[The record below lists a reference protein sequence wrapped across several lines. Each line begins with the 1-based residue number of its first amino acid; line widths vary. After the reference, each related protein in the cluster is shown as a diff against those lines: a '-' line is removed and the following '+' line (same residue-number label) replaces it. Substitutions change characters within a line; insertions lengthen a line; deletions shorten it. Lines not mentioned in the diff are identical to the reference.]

1 MYHTDPRAGINFWT
15 DENNE
20 PILYPKPKEGRR
32 LAAFPCVPVV
42 GCVPSDKAWRGV
54 TLPRHGILRS
64 STRTDEHT
72 ERHTK
77 NTSSY
82 NYHFVVNDT
91 ENFPWSYQVKVDI
104 EFRHDANLL
113 RYSLTVS
120 RSLYCRHPSPMP
132 LSFGLSFYIATH
144 GHECAVYNG
153 VTEVLHSGRLLRSE
167 GERFRT
173 KLSPLTVK
181 TTAGSLL
188 VSPQTIFDD
197 AELWSREPLTYL
209 NLVVSAGRN
218 EPMLLSA
225 GEVRTGTVELYY
237 QRQ

>member
-1 MYHTDPRAGINFWT
+1 MHHTDPRAGINFWS

-20 PILYPKPKEGRR
+20 PILYPKPKDGRR
-32 LAAFPCVPVV
+32 LSGFPCVPVV
-42 GCVPSDKAWRGV
+42 GCVPAHDAWRGV

-64 STRTDEHT
+64 SNRTGVHT

-77 NTSSY
+77 NSSTFDY
-82 NYHFVVNDT
+82 QFVVNGSED
-91 ENFPWSYQVKVDI
+91 FPWSYQVKASI

-120 RSLYCRHPSPMP
+120 RSLYCHHPSLMP
-132 LSFGLSFYIATH
+132 LSLGLSFYIATH
-144 GHECAVYNG
+144 GADCAVYNG
-153 VTEVLHSGRLLRSE
+153 ATEIMHSGRLLRSE

-173 KLSPLTVK
+173 KLAPLTIK
-181 TTAGSLL
+181 TSVGSLL

-218 EPMLLSA
+218 EPMLLPP
-225 GEVRTGTVELYY
+225 GELRGGTVELYY